1 MQQPKRTPDE
11 ARKLICP
18 FQLNNPDFAF
28 RFKDQHS
35 DHGKCMAEA
44 CMAWSEGRC
53 LLIPVSPLE

>member
-1 MQQPKRTPDE
+1 MQQPKRTSDE

-28 RFKDQHS
+28 RFKDEHS

-44 CMAWSEGRC
+44 CMAWNEGRC
-53 LLIPVSPLE
+53 LLIPDSPQE